1 MGCSSPSICTDW
13 EKKSLRAA
21 LQRRTWGSWWTEELA
36 ECASS
41 HKANSILGYTRR
53 ELARKVWKVIVSLYS
68 ALVKPHLEYHVPY
81 QIWVSCAD
89 LHKKVVELL
98 ELVQKKAIR
107 MIRLTPLL

>member
-1 MGCSSPSICTDW
+1 MQ
-13 EKKSLRAA
+13 RA
-21 LQRRTWGSWWTEELA
+21 LWLNTEGENCQEELA

-53 ELARKVWKVIVSLYS
+53 ELARKVWKVIFSLYS